1 MAERDSKGRFIGK
14 GGGGSGSPVVTVGGN
29 AQGATDAFEKVREEM
44 RKTGEEARRTSTR
57 IGGVFRGLGGMFT
70 GLKSVMGG
78 VFSFMRTVGSTVLS
92 VLGAAYNKL
101 KYAVLGVAG
110 VLGYSYHAWNNEA
123 KAQVRIGNL
132 LRNNTRNY
140 REAGRELDKLIS
152 RVQRTTNFADDDVR
166 NVFGALIQTTGRRG
180 YQIGRQLTPSI
191 FDLSAARGINPES
204 LAEAIGRSIAIGN
217 SSLLRRQGIIIDDKS
232 FARDP
237 VAAIQAAI
245 GAIAPGT
252 AAEERRA
259 APLQAMF
266 NNLGDVME
274 NLGKIVATKVN
285 PYIERFSNFFQN
297 IAEATGESTWGDLF
311 ESVKTYAADAFEFIR
326 AYGVAGY
333 ESLQANIGTI
343 VQSTLE
349 TVGSGFLKI
358 AQDFG
363 PQVVKAVIDGF
374 VNLSSGGQNQSSASQ
389 NQNYTNKQKLSNV
402 PGWAPNW
409 LRLNPMATIMNGAGA
424 LSGSGPLPG
433 FGPRLGP
440 GVPFGIAPGTPIP
453 NQSYRSHMGFRPI
466 SSTGQSSPYSGG
478 YNKGMAGAW
487 SPPPTPPGVTAI
499 NTHHPGYATPAA
511 AQLAQMYPGQVQ
523 TALPIYGGQGGLSQ
537 TGGAAPAQP
546 LGPVASAFSSI
557 NSRAQQIYQQNTGRT
572 MAQGPLGLAAKKF
585 MDGSGGAA
593 DSGGLDEGTRMDL
606 LARFSR
612 SRFPARAPSN
622 PMTPDGWVAAQM
634 RNPAVRGQ
642 LMDSGNEWYEPK
654 AAATNPAFLHNYLD
668 RTVENNRTA
677 RKNDAQEVYRR
688 SSADRAI
695 DSVRTDRRRGA
706 LMPAF

>member
-123 KAQVRIGNL
+123 KQQVRIGNL
-132 LRNNTRNY
+132 LRNNVRNY
-140 REAGRELDKLIS
+140 REAGRELDKMIS

-166 NVFGALIQTTGRRG
+166 GIFGALIQWTGSRG
-180 YQIGRQLTPSI
+180 FNLGKQLTPAI
-191 FDLSAARGINPES
+191 MDFAAARGFDVETI
-204 LAEAIGRSIAIGN
+204 ADGIGKAIRTGN
-217 SSLLRRQGIIIDDKS
+217 SSVLRRQGFPVDDKAFKS
-232 FARDP
+232 DP
-237 VAAIQAAI
+237 AAAIIAAI
-245 GAIAPGT
+245 GKVAPGT
-252 AAEERRA
+252 AAEERAA
-259 APLQAMF
+259 APLQGML
-266 NNLGDVME
+266 NNLGDVFE
-274 NLGKIVATKVN
+274 NLGRIVATKVN

-363 PQVVKAVIDGF
+363 PQVAKAISDTLRE
-374 VNLSSGGQNQSSASQ
+374 NLPGNDDSWSKTLANWGQMPFWQKAYSLTPFGNFARFSGAVSGWFNSG
-389 NQNYTNKQKLSNV
+389 V
-402 PGWAPNW
+402 PK
-409 LRLNPMATIMNGAGA
+409 
-424 LSGSGPLPG
+424 G
-433 FGPRLGP
+433 FGP
-440 GVPFGIAPGTPIP
+440 GTPSQAVKQQAAAAAAPPPHGYTGIYGAMVTQGQKIAKGLGLP
-453 NQSYRSHMGFRPI
+453 SNVKPGPSMFPI

-478 YNKGMAGAW
+478 APFGTGKLIANPNAQQR
-487 SPPPTPPGVTAI
+487 TLNI
-499 NTHHPGYATPAA
+499 PGYSSAPA
-511 AQLAQMYPGQVQ
+511 
-523 TALPIYGGQGGLSQ
+523 S
-537 TGGAAPAQP
+537 TGGASPFVYTASAH
-546 LGPVASAFSSI
+546 GPVAGALSSL

-572 MAQGPLGLAAKKF
+572 MAQGPLGQAASRF
-585 MDGSGGAA
+585 MAGGGGGASMPWSDAEYIASGGRLRDALAGAQSPQAYAEAA
-593 DSGGLDEGTRMDL
+593 RTYSRERSDL
-606 LARFSR
+606 AIYGRYWEQQDPQALLQQFSKARPAAAPAASVER
-612 SRFPARAPSN
+612 SRARTVKEELADNARA
-622 PMTPDGWVAAQM
+622 MADV
-634 RNPAVRGQ
+634 
-642 LMDSGNEWYEPK
+642 
-654 AAATNPAFLHNYLD
+654 
-668 RTVENNRTA
+668 
-677 RKNDAQEVYRR
+677 RR
-688 SSADRAI
+688 SV
-695 DSVRTDRRRGA
+695 DSNNIGRRRGA